1 MSSLAVRM
9 PIAHRASVPLARFA
23 LHAVVAIAAVLGAA
37 EAPAADRTWVNTG
50 ASTAWL
56 TGSNW
61 SGGAYPTTGDIAT
74 FRNAGSATTAGIN
87 YNTLSGA
94 LSLQSI
100 VVDSTRTRSLS
111 IHNSSNT
118 RGTLTLTG
126 GEINAVSNVVLR
138 NASGN
143 LLTLQDNETGSG
155 KVMGISLGNSTE
167 NVILLD
173 AAGGI
178 TISSTITGAN
188 RKLTLAGSGTGTLT
202 LSAANTYSGTNTL
215 NNATSVWKL
224 GNTNALGANG
234 NALVMTTGTLDL
246 ASFSPKIG
254 SLSGAGGRITNS
266 SASTTSTVTS
276 TSTVTGTFAGVIA
289 NGSGTTAFTKQG
301 AGTLV
306 FTAANTYTGLT
317 TISGGVLQIGDGTMV
332 GSITGN
338 VSNSGTLSF
347 NRSNSLAYSGTIS
360 GAGSVFQMGSG
371 DTTLSAANSSYSG
384 TSTLSAGTLRGGDNS
399 AFGTG
404 VLALNAGTITGTGS
418 VSRSFANNVAIGG
431 NVAFGDDT
439 GSGGLNFGGT
449 VGLGGSTRALTT
461 VVSTTFAGA
470 VTNGSLSKAGAA
482 TLSLTNAG
490 NSFSALTVNAG
501 TVSIGGNTAITGL
514 AGSGGALNLAAG
526 TLTLN
531 QAVDTTSALP
541 FSGSGGFTKTGASAL
556 TLTGNSSGFAGT
568 TTVSAG
574 TLIANGSLGGTV
586 SVASSATLAGSGTVG
601 AVAITTGATLS
612 PGTSPGTLTVGDMTW
627 AGGGNYNWQ
636 LFDATGS
643 AGTGYDTISGTGALT
658 INATSGDPFKI
669 NLWTLSGTGP
679 DVNGNAIN
687 FSPTANSTW
696 TLGSFSSI
704 SGFDATQFTIV
715 TTAANGTGGFA
726 NTYGGTFSVAS
737 NGNNLDLVYTAPLV
751 GTSWDYTAT
760 GGSWSTGG
768 NWNPATV
775 PSGTATLAF
784 TGGGGTATN
793 DITLEQ
799 ISALTFTGSA
809 TGGYTLAGNA
819 ITLGSGGINNSSPF
833 GQIVSANVTLASAA
847 SLASNTA
854 GVALTLSGTVNNA
867 GNTLTITGSGNTSL
881 GVVTGTGV
889 FAKTGSGTATL
900 TAAVASPTVAVSG
913 GAVLFAGSNLLADAA
928 AVTVNGGSL
937 GLAASNETVGS
948 FTITSGSLTGSGTL
962 TAATYALN
970 GGTVAANLGAGTLSA
985 NAGAT
990 TLSGTA
996 EAGTVNVSG
1005 GSLTT
1010 GAANLLSDAA
1020 AVTLS
1025 SGGLTLGGNDT
1036 VGSFAISGGILGG
1049 SATLT
1054 AATYALQGGTV
1065 AGNLGAGAA
1074 TASSSTTTLNGTLA
1088 CDLAVSGGSVN
1099 LGSADRLGNGS
1110 TVTISSGSLGLGEF
1124 DDTVGTFAISGGALG
1139 GAGTLTAATY
1149 SLGGGTVSGNLGAG
1163 SLTAA
1168 SGAATLAGT
1177 SAAGTVTVSGGTLTT
1192 GGVNKLS
1199 DSAAVTLS
1207 AGGLTL
1213 GGSDTVGSFTISGG
1227 TLGGS
1232 GTLTAATYA
1241 LQGGSLSAGLGAG
1254 GVNVSAGTTTLASAG
1269 RLAAAA
1275 NLNVSSGQLSL
1286 GGNETVTAYVQTG
1299 GTLGGSGTLAAAT
1312 YALQGG
1318 SVAANLGAG
1327 TVTVSAGTTTLASAG
1342 RFGAASNL
1350 TVSGGQLVLGGNE
1363 TVAAY
1368 SQSAGTL
1375 GGAAVLTAGT
1385 YALTGGTVNA
1395 TLGAG
1400 AVNISGG
1407 TTLLGSAGRLNAA
1420 STVTISGGQLALGGN
1435 ETVGAYVQSAGTL
1448 GGSGTLTA
1456 TSYSISG
1463 GTLAATL
1470 GSGSVSLT
1478 GGSFVAPSGA
1488 TVANPITIGGMVPTV
1503 FYSQNFNGLGSGLPA
1518 NWTTGT
1524 GATSAGLGS
1533 TIGFTATAVDWA
1545 NSFAAFKNLASTT
1558 GLISTSGTAEQAA
1571 SADRALGIRQT
1582 SSFGDPGAAFN
1593 YAFSTTG
1600 QTIDSV
1606 SLDLL
1611 MLSVQ
1616 GRSTTWSVEYG
1627 LGASPTSFTTL
1638 GTWPD
1643 PNAWG
1648 STAVTYSGTAVSGM
1662 SNQAN
1667 VVFRVAA
1674 ISGTATGSGSRDS
1687 MGIDNFQI
1695 SNLSSS
1701 AASATLGITTSGST
1715 TYSGPISITGTAT
1728 LTAVAGGTATFS
1740 GIISGTAG
1748 SIIKTGAGT
1757 VILTGTNT
1765 YAAGTTVSAGTL
1777 KAGNSNSF
1785 GSGSVTLSAG
1795 ATLDLNS
1802 LTFANTITNN
1812 GGTLANA
1819 GSYSGTSSVSG
1830 TADYSGAVG
1839 GTVVVDAGGVA
1850 NFSGSINSLT
1860 VSAGGQA
1867 NLNDGSSLIQATLT
1881 NDGLLVA
1888 NRSSDTTFST
1898 AIGGSGAF
1906 EKLGS
1911 GILTVTGNST
1921 YSGATTVSAGRLKVN
1936 GSLGSG
1942 GLSVAASAWLM
1953 GTGTVNGPVTV
1964 SGTFSP
1970 GSSPGVI
1977 TLGSLVLT
1985 STSTTIIEVLGAT
1998 RGTSYDGIDIAT
2010 ASGLT
2015 YGGLLSFEFGGSA
2028 LADGTYDIFNFAG
2041 TSSGSFASLDST
2053 GFYAGTWTNNSN
2065 GSFTLVKDAQTL
2077 TFSQSTGDI
2086 IVVPEPA
2093 TLALAAI
2100 GACGLAA
2107 ALRRRR

>member
-1 MSSLAVRM
+1 MSSLTMRLLRAY
-9 PIAHRASVPLARFA
+9 RASMPQIRFVLHTVAALGIALTWLAECETASAQTTLLQF
-23 LHAVVAIAAVLGAA
+23 
-37 EAPAADRTWVNTG
+37 TTTG
-50 ASTAWL
+50 L
-56 TGSNW
+56 TGTESSLTSTTNGTGILTGTLSRGAGITATAGSNYLTANGW
-61 SGGAYPTTGDIAT
+61 IPSGGATTTFSSALSGNRFFTFKAAPVANYALSFTSVSGTALASSSGPDAAGWAYSLDDFASAISGTVTAFTSAKAVAASSLTNTGITAATEFRFVEWRTAVSGATGGTGRIGTPTLS
-74 FRNAGSATTAGIN
+74 GSAT
-87 YNTLSGA
+87 L
-94 LSLQSI
+94 
-100 VVDSTRTRSLS
+100 RSA
-111 IHNSSNT
+111 
-118 RGTLTLTG
+118 GTLTWDGGQGNGNWGAYNGYAANQSNWNLNNIPASTLADSLTF
-126 GEINAVSNVVLR
+126 A
-138 NASGN
+138 
-143 LLTLQDNETGSG
+143 GSTQTT
-155 KVMGISLGNSTE
+155 ST
-167 NVILLD
+167 N
-173 AAGGI
+173 
-178 TISSTITGAN
+178 TISGLTVGSITFA
-188 RKLTLAGSGTGTLT
+188 
-202 LSAANTYSGTNTL
+202 
-215 NNATSVWKL
+215 
-224 GNTNALGANG
+224 
-234 NALVMTTGTLDL
+234 
-246 ASFSPKIG
+246 
-254 SLSGAGGRITNS
+254 SGAGAFTNSGSSVALNGDITNS
-266 SASTTSTVTS
+266 SSNLQTISHAIALSNGTHSIDASGGDVAISGP
-276 TSTVTGTFAGVIA
+276 VTGV
-289 NGSGTTAFTKQG
+289 
-301 AGTLV
+301 
-306 FTAANTYTGLT
+306 
-317 TISGGVLQIGDGTMV
+317 
-332 GSITGN
+332 
-338 VSNSGTLSF
+338 
-347 NRSNSLAYSGTIS
+347 
-360 GAGSVFQMGSG
+360 
-371 DTTLSAANSSYSG
+371 
-384 TSTLSAGTLRGGDNS
+384 
-399 AFGTG
+399 
-404 VLALNAGTITGTGS
+404 
-418 VSRSFANNVAIGG
+418 GG
-431 NVAFGDDT
+431 NIT
-439 GSGGLNFGGT
+439 
-449 VGLGGSTRALTT
+449 
-461 VVSTTFAGA
+461 
-470 VTNGSLSKAGAA
+470 KAGAA

-490 NSFSALTVNAG
+490 NSFSTLTVNAG
-501 TVSIGGNTAITGL
+501 TVSIGGNTEITGL
-514 AGSGGALNLAAG
+514 AGSGGALNLSAG

-541 FSGSGGFTKTGASAL
+541 FSGSGSFTKTGVSAL
-556 TLTGNSSGFAGT
+556 TLTGNSGGYAGT

-574 TLIANGSLGGTV
+574 TLFANGSLGGTV

-601 AVAITTGATLS
+601 AVAITSGATLS

-643 AGTGYDTISGTGALT
+643 AGTGYDTISGTGSLT
-658 INATSGDPFKI
+658 INATSGAPFQI

-679 DVNGNAIN
+679 DVNGEAIN

-809 TGGYTLAGNA
+809 SGGYTLAGNA

-847 SLASNTA
+847 SIASNTA

-867 GNTLTITGSGNTSL
+867 GNTLTLTGSGNTSL
-881 GVVTGTGV
+881 GMVTGTGV
-889 FAKTGSGTATL
+889 FAKTVSGTATL
-900 TAAVASPTVAVSG
+900 TAAVASPAVMVSG
-913 GAVLFAGSNLLADAA
+913 GAVLLAGSNLLADTA
-928 AVTVNGGSL
+928 AVTVNGGALNLSP
-937 GLAASNETVGS
+937 ADETVGS
-948 FTITSGSLTGSGTL
+948 FTISSGSLTGSGTL

-1005 GSLTT
+1005 GTLTT

-1036 VGSFAISGGILGG
+1036 VGSFAISGGTLDG
-1049 SATLT
+1049 SGTLT

-1088 CDLAVSGGSVN
+1088 GDLAVSGGSVN

-1110 TVTISSGSLGLGEF
+1110 TVTISSGSLGLGGF

-1163 SLTAA
+1163 TLTAA
-1168 SGAATLAGT
+1168 SGAATLDGT
-1177 SAAGTVTVSGGTLTT
+1177 SAAGTVTVSGGTITI

-1342 RFGAASNL
+1342 RFAAASNL

-1375 GGAAVLTAGT
+1375 GGEAMLTAGT

-1407 TTLLGSAGRLNAA
+1407 TTLLGSAGRMNAA

-1478 GGSFVAPSGA
+1478 GGSFVASSGA

-1518 NWTTGT
+1518 NWTTRT
-1524 GATSAGLGS
+1524 GATNAGLGT
-1533 TIGFTATAVDWA
+1533 TIAFSGTAPAEWAATA
-1545 NSFAAFKNLASTT
+1545 SGFKNFASTT
-1558 GLISTSGTAEQAA
+1558 GLTSTSGTAEQAA
-1571 SADRALGIRQT
+1571 SADRALGIRQ
-1582 SSFGDPGAAFN
+1582 SSGFGDPGAAFN

-1606 SLDLL
+1606 SLDLM

-1674 ISGTATGSGSRDS
+1674 ISGATGSNNRDS

-1728 LTAVAGGTATFS
+1728 LTAAASGTATFS

-1765 YAAGTTVSAGTL
+1765 YAAGTSITAGTL

-1819 GSYSGTSSVSG
+1819 GSFSGTSSVSG

-1867 NLNDGSSLIQATLT
+1867 NLNDGSSLIQTTLT

-1888 NRSSDTTFST
+1888 NRSSDATLST
-1898 AIGGSGAF
+1898 AISGSGAF

-2028 LADGTYDIFNFAG
+2028 LPEGTYDIFNFAG
-2041 TSSGSFASLDST
+2041 TSSGSLASLDST

-2065 GSFTLVKDAQTL
+2065 GSFTLVKEAQTL

-2093 TLALAAI
+2093 TLALAAA
-2100 GACGLAA
+2100 GAAALAC